1 MINEGVGLNV
11 NKLVDANS
19 AEVTEQVGATCLPQP
34 SNSFS
39 RTYLA
44 RRTLRCIPLPNK
56 MNDYEVNSY
65 WSVRR
70 PSDPKSS
77 LSAPILS
84 KRNPL
89 APIAVR
95 RGSNL
100 LGSERSLI
108 APFCA
113 EEVRNAVKK
122 HERQRNSISNRRLVR
137 REPLLP
143 VVYVQKRLYWQRESV
158 RALELKEKNMIE
170 LGEKKVPKNSRGE
183 N

>member
-1 MINEGVGLNV
+1 M
-11 NKLVDANS
+11 VDANS
-19 AEVTEQVGATCLPQP
+19 AEVTEQVGATCLLQP

-84 KRNPL
+84 KGNPL
-89 APIAVR
+89 APIAAR
-95 RGSNL
+95 RGGSL
-100 LGSERSLI
+100 LRSERSSI
-108 APFCA
+108 TPFCA
-113 EEVRNAVKK
+113 EEARNSIKK
-122 HERQRNSISNRRLVR
+122 HERQLNSISNCRLMR
-137 REPLLP
+137 
-143 VVYVQKRLYWQRESV
+143 
-158 RALELKEKNMIE
+158 
-170 LGEKKVPKNSRGE
+170 
-183 N
+183 